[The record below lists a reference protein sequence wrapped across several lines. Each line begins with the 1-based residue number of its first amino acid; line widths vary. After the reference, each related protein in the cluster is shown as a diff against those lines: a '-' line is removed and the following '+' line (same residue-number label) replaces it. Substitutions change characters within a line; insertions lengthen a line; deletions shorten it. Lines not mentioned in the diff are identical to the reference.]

1 MALVATGLQTLTSGS
16 PATSFTIT
24 SFTLPANQLGLIA
37 VTTTRS
43 GATPTGHTATGW
55 TLVDTVTFNT
65 LASPVSRLTVLR
77 RLSATPITGTVVIN
91 CTETQQT
98 CIASVV
104 AWSGV
109 DPGGTNGSAAAP
121 FAAVTGRLN
130 AVTNVPLTLPAY
142 ASATHRGYYAMG
154 KDSTGVVTP
163 DAGWTE
169 IHDINASLSRIY
181 TQVSTTADTSVA
193 PTFPSADAGAI
204 AIEIAEPVVSPPTV
218 AQYPRCGT
226 NTFFGSVAYV

>member
-1 MALVATGLQTLTSGS
+1 MAPVATGLQTLSSNTA
-16 PATSFTIT
+16 ATTFTIP

-55 TLVDTVTFNT
+55 TLVETVTFNT

-77 RLSATPITGTVVIN
+77 RMSATPITGTVIIN
-91 CTETQQT
+91 CTESQSTA
-98 CIASVV
+98 IASVL

-109 DPGGTNGSAAAP
+109 DLGGTNGSAAVP

-130 AVTNVPLTLPAY
+130 AVTNVPLTMPAY
-142 ASATHRGYYAMG
+142 ASAAHRGYYAMA
-154 KDSTGVVTP
+154 KDSTGVVAP

-169 IHDINASLSRIY
+169 IHDINALVSRIY

-193 PTFPSADAGAI
+193 PTFTSADAAAI
-204 AIEIAEPVVSPPTV
+204 ALEIAEPAVVGLTA
-218 AQYPRCGT
+218 AQYPRSGT
-226 NTFFGSVAYV
+226 NTFLGSVVYV